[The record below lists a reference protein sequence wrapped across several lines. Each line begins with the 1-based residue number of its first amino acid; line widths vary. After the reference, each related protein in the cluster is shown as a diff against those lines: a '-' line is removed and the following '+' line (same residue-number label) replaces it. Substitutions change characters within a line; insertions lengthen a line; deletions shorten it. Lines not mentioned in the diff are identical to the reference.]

1 MVKTERIGGIL
12 VKCGNEV
19 LLCKRGLKGSLPGVW
34 SIPSGHIHP
43 NETAKIGAIRE
54 FNEETDL
61 KIGDN
66 IDLVGMFTVKEDE
79 HSLVFFV
86 FFYESKTKVKP
97 DLVNAKDG
105 HEHTEC
111 GFFDKN
117 SLPMD
122 ESNKLYK
129 IVMKILE

>member
-12 VKCGNEV
+12 VKCEDEV
-19 LLCKRGLKGSLPGVW
+19 LLCKRGPDGSLPGVW

-43 NETAKIGAIRE
+43 KENAKIGAIRE
-54 FNEETDL
+54 FKEETDL

-66 IDLVGMFTVKEDE
+66 LELAGMFPIDEDGK
-79 HSLVFFV
+79 SLVFFV
-86 FFYESKTKVKP
+86 FLYESKKKVKP

-111 GFFDKN
+111 GYFNKET
-117 SLPMD
+117 LPID
-122 ESNKLYK
+122 NSNKLYK
-129 IVMKILE
+129 IIMKILD